1 MLAFNRF
8 LELFKS
14 LKDSI
19 QQLSFPLIKALVEG
33 MSNTDISRHIYIYI
47 YIPEKGGDE
56 SQPLS

>member
-47 YIPEKGGDE
+47 PEKGGDE